1 MLENNI
7 LTLEN
12 KEDIEVIYE
21 EGLSDDDLKK
31 SINRS
36 KSISL
41 LIEMGIIDR
50 ERLNDVFS
58 ESDIEEIIFS
68 RSKMLL
74 IKNILLDNVIIDEVV
89 FIYRLLSNS
98 NNQVYILSDDSVHLS
113 VCKSEFGSNF
123 FKKKKKVDE
132 IKLRLEAN
140 QMVIMSD
147 YDGSAVI
154 ILRRKRK

>member
-98 NNQVYILSDDSVHLS
+98 NNQVYILSDDSV
-113 VCKSEFGSNF
+113 
-123 FKKKKKVDE
+123 
-132 IKLRLEAN
+132 
-140 QMVIMSD
+140 
-147 YDGSAVI
+147 
-154 ILRRKRK
+154 